1 MKLFQRILSVA
12 IGFTVFLSVNSSQVS
27 ANDPIFVGPSQGI
40 VNVESSVFSITFPR
54 DTNGSFHV
62 KIFGGGLDE
71 RKSVRRDR
79 DTDTYFF
86 TITPTQIGLV
96 TLIANP
102 DSGPK
107 IDKTLFYN
115 VLTPTPS
122 PTPTPT
128 SSPTPTTSPSPTPTS
143 SPTSTTSPS
152 PTPTS
157 TTPTQSTNQSN
168 TGSSSTSS
176 GQGSSSS
183 NTNLSGSSNSETET
197 VTLSLNLPFTVIY
210 DPTRDLVITFELPGG
225 SRIDLATLFIPA
237 FTTSSP
243 ATLRVSYPL
252 PGSSYVDGDLDLNIS
267 LDSLATGLP
276 IRQLNQAIE
285 LRTWTETRDPQLQD
299 EPSLA
304 VSLPL
309 LPRPEL
315 TAELDSGFYRYEDG
329 SIQII
334 TKKLS
339 RFSNTSRESSI
350 NSGSKRNI
358 KKVIVAAAE
367 RNKFFYANFASK
379 PIVIVDLK
387 SAYAGK
393 SAKVQ
398 LREYVKGG
406 TRYITLGIVTLN
418 ANGDSSLELNKK
430 LLRLDRLRLTVDEK
444 KIIYHTAVTS

>member
-107 IDKTLFYN
+107 IDKTLLYN

-122 PTPTPT
+122 PT
-128 SSPTPTTSPSPTPTS
+128 PTPTS

-285 LRTWTETRDPQLQD
+285 LRTWTETRDPRLQD

-406 TRYITLGIVTLN
+406 TRYINLGIVTLN

>member
-12 IGFTVFLSVNSSQVS
+12 ISFTVFLSVNSSQVS
-27 ANDPIFVGPSQGI
+27 ANNPIFVGPSQGI

-128 SSPTPTTSPSPTPTS
+128 SSPSPTTSPSPTPTS

-285 LRTWTETRDPQLQD
+285 LRTWTETRDPRLQD

-387 SAYAGK
+387 RAYAGK

-406 TRYITLGIVTLN
+406 TRYINLGIVTLN

-430 LLRLDRLRLTVDEK
+430 LLRLDRLRLIVDEK

>member
-12 IGFTVFLSVNSSQVS
+12 ISFTVFLSVNSSQVS

-128 SSPTPTTSPSPTPTS
+128 SSPSP
-143 SPTSTTSPS
+143 TTSPS

-285 LRTWTETRDPQLQD
+285 LRTWTETRDPRLQD

-387 SAYAGK
+387 RAYAGK

-406 TRYITLGIVTLN
+406 TRYINLGIVTLN

-430 LLRLDRLRLTVDEK
+430 LLRLDRLRLIVDEK

>member
-12 IGFTVFLSVNSSQVS
+12 ISFTVFLSVNSSQVS

-128 SSPTPTTSPSPTPTS
+128 SSPSPTTSPSPTPTS

-152 PTPTS
+152 P
-157 TTPTQSTNQSN
+157 TPTQSTNQSN

-285 LRTWTETRDPQLQD
+285 LRTWTETKDPQLQD

-387 SAYAGK
+387 RAYAGK

-406 TRYITLGIVTLN
+406 TRYINLGIVTLN

-430 LLRLDRLRLTVDEK
+430 LLRLDRLRLIVDEK

>member
-12 IGFTVFLSVNSSQVS
+12 ISFTVFLSVNSSQVS

-128 SSPTPTTSPSPTPTS
+128 SSATPTS
-143 SPTSTTSPS
+143 SPS

-176 GQGSSSS
+176 GQSSSSS

-252 PGSSYVDGDLDLNIS
+252 PGSSYLDGDLDLNIS

-285 LRTWTETRDPQLQD
+285 LRTWTETKDPQLQD

-350 NSGSKRNI
+350 ISGSKRNI

-406 TRYITLGIVTLN
+406 TRYINLGIVTLN

-430 LLRLDRLRLTVDEK
+430 LLRLDRLRLIVDEK